1 MKKVIA
7 SILCFTMAAGMFAGC
22 KKSDDKKESETSGN
36 GGETTTAAT
45 SGDDTTTE
53 ATSGDDTTTESTGEE
68 TTTEV
73 TTAIESYGT
82 GSIEINMFAMSPE
95 VPGMVKRFMA
105 DNPDMASKYK
115 VTAMVSA
122 NTGGA

>member
-53 ATSGDDTTTESTGEE
+53 ASSED

-122 NTGGA
+122 NTG